1 MLDPHNL
8 SRRLDLLSERVD
20 ANDRRLN
27 DMQGRVSGID
37 QMQAQV
43 VRIGDHVRLMAERG
57 AEERGR
63 LTASMDSIR
72 GELTKVEGRMG
83 QQLTD
88 MRSDFKEDLRP
99 LSEAVAGFGKLEGR
113 LASVEPTVNNINRL
127 TWALMTA
134 FACYL
139 LIVVLYAAAEFHLS
153 PEGLSVHEDVTVH
166 EAPEEPG
173 QGP

>member
-1 MLDPHNL
+1 MVDPHNL

-20 ANDRRLN
+20 SHDRKLS
-27 DMQGRVSGID
+27 DMQSRMGGLD
-37 QMQAQV
+37 QMQTQV
-43 VRIGDHVRLMAERG
+43 VRIGEHVRSMAERG

-63 LTASMDSIR
+63 LTTAVETMR

-88 MRSDFKEDLRP
+88 MRSDFKDDLRP
-99 LSEAVAGFGKLEGR
+99 LVEAVAGFGKLEGR

-127 TWALMTA
+127 IWALMTA
-134 FACYL
+134 FAVYVL
-139 LIVVLYAAAEFHLS
+139 VVVLYTAAEFHLS

-166 EAPEEPG
+166 EAPEE